1 MTTQFEILEAEAL
14 KLDSS
19 DRARLAEH
27 LIASLDEDDDIE
39 TAWAIEA
46 KRRIADIENGVVAP
60 LSFDDVIK
68 QARIASK

>member
-46 KRRIADIENGVVAP
+46 KRRIADIENGAVTP

>member
-39 TAWAIEA
+39 AAWASEA

>member
-46 KRRIADIENGVVAP
+46 KRRIADIENGVVTP